1 MKLFKKAIS
10 AFLALS
16 MAAAV
21 ILPANQ
27 SSVFAVPNSSD
38 DGLMRTDMSSRE
50 YVYEMGLGL
59 NLGNTMES
67 YWSNPYEATSSG
79 AQTIGDN
86 KPTNYETCWGAIVTT
101 QEIINGIKDAGFKT
115 IRIPVYWGNMMAND
129 NTFTINT
136 QYMDRVEEIVNY
148 CRNAGLYVVIN
159 IHHYDEYLI
168 ENFPK
173 EEVLAAVDTLWTQ
186 IANRFKGY
194 SDYVIFEGFNE
205 AVGSTQRGISML
217 DNEIYDYVNALNQT
231 FVDAVRATGGNNADR
246 MLIISGYNTN
256 IDKTTD
262 ARFLVPTDTVADRIM
277 VSVHYVDNFM
287 YWNNNIGGQD
297 WINYTIAQC
306 ELLKNKFTNKGIQ
319 VFLGEIT
326 GIYNNENIAGNA
338 IYKTSS
344 ECLDKMHE
352 ILLDYGFIPV
362 IWDTCDAFYS
372 RTNCRI
378 TNDSDQA
385 VISKYSKLVGMGPPS
400 VSVTGVS
407 LNKTTLELEEGKEE
421 TLVATVLP
429 EGATNKE
436 VEWKS
441 DNTDVATVDENGKVT
456 AVKAGEAKITVTT
469 KDGGYTDECAVTV
482 TASSSDV
489 TALPATY
496 SSDPRVTVELLMSDY
511 GIDEAFRAEVAKV
524 EFDITGYFNGQVT
537 NEGGV
542 QWGGATVDALN
553 KAFADLSGIGDKF
566 TFYSYWGEQT
576 VNALSFYDAEGS
588 LIGTLDSSG
597 FTDKRTPSSVSVTG
611 VSLNKTTLEL
621 EEGKEET
628 LVATVLPEGA
638 TNKEVEWKSD
648 NTDVATVDQTG
659 KVTAVKAGEA
669 TITVTTKDGGY
680 TDECAVTV
688 TKGEEPQEPDQGKA
702 DGPNFQ
708 ALKPYIL
715 TDTIG
720 NGAVGTAYSETLL
733 AEGAVGIEWNVSS
746 GELPDGITLAVD
758 GTLSGTPGAG
768 GTYTFTVRASNAFGI
783 DERTYTVEIEDNGEE
798 IEVEEPVEEK
808 PDEEEEVTVEDESTT
823 TEEPAEENPQT
834 GAAIALLPAIAA
846 AAAAVLRRR

>member
-1 MKLFKKAIS
+1 MHSKLKK
-10 AFLALS
+10 LVS
-16 MAAAV
+16 MLTGTA
-21 ILPANQ
+21 
-27 SSVFAVPNSSD
+27 
-38 DGLMRTDMSSRE
+38 M
-50 YVYEMGLGL
+50 
-59 NLGNTMES
+59 
-67 YWSNPYEATSSG
+67 
-79 AQTIGDN
+79 
-86 KPTNYETCWGAIVTT
+86 
-101 QEIINGIKDAGFKT
+101 
-115 IRIPVYWGNMMAND
+115 
-129 NTFTINT
+129 
-136 QYMDRVEEIVNY
+136 
-148 CRNAGLYVVIN
+148 
-159 IHHYDEYLI
+159 
-168 ENFPK
+168 
-173 EEVLAAVDTLWTQ
+173 LAASIQFT
-186 IANRFKGY
+186 AF
-194 SDYVIFEGFNE
+194 
-205 AVGSTQRGISML
+205 A
-217 DNEIYDYVNALNQT
+217 DN
-231 FVDAVRATGGNNADR
+231 
-246 MLIISGYNTN
+246 
-256 IDKTTD
+256 
-262 ARFLVPTDTVADRIM
+262 
-277 VSVHYVDNFM
+277 
-287 YWNNNIGGQD
+287 
-297 WINYTIAQC
+297 
-306 ELLKNKFTNKGIQ
+306 
-319 VFLGEIT
+319 
-326 GIYNNENIAGNA
+326 
-338 IYKTSS
+338 
-344 ECLDKMHE
+344 
-352 ILLDYGFIPV
+352 
-362 IWDTCDAFYS
+362 
-372 RTNCRI
+372 
-378 TNDSDQA
+378 A
-385 VISKYSKLVGMGPPS
+385 VISE
-400 VSVTGVS
+400 
-407 LNKTTLELEEGKEE
+407 NEGKALFCNNQISSEMKTWSFSE
-421 TLVATVLP
+421 
-429 EGATNKE
+429 
-436 VEWKS
+436 
-441 DNTDVATVDENGKVT
+441 
-456 AVKAGEAKITVTT
+456 
-469 KDGGYTDECAVTV
+469 

-542 QWGGATVDALN
+542 QWGGETVDALN
-553 KAFADLSGIGDKF
+553 EKFADLSGIGDKF

-597 FTDKRTPSSVSVTG
+597 FTDKRTPSSVSVTE

-648 NTDVATVDQTG
+648 NTDVATVDEYG
-659 KVTAVKAGEA
+659 KVTAVKAGAAKITVTTKDGGYTDECAVTVTASSSDVTALPATYSSEPRVTVELLMSDYGIDEA
-669 TITVTTKDGGY
+669 FRAEVAKVEFDITGYFNGQVTNEGGVQWGGETVDALNEKFADLSGIGDKFTFYSYWGEQTVNALSFYDAEGSLIGTLDSSGFTDKRTPSSVSVTEVSLNKTTLELEEGKEETLVATVLPEGATNKEVEWKSDNTDVATVDEYGKVTAVKAGAAKITVTTKDGGY

-688 TKGEEPQEPDQGKA
+688 TKGEEPQEPDQGNYLIIAGNNQTWANGSNIGIEITSNGECAEFNYITVDGAIVSAANYSVREGSTIVTLTPGYLSTLPNGRHSLIFYFDNGRSDAAYFTVTGNKA

-758 GTLSGTPGAG
+758 GTLSGTPAAG

-846 AAAAVLRRR
+846 AAVAVLRRR

>member
-1 MKLFKKAIS
+1 MHSKLKKLVSMLTGTAMLAASIQFT
-10 AFLALS
+10 AFADN
-16 MAAAV
+16 AV
-21 ILPANQ
+21 ISENEGKALFCNNQISSEMKTWSFSETASSSDVTALPATY
-27 SSVFAVPNSSD
+27 SSD
-38 DGLMRTDMSSRE
+38 PRVTVELLMSDYGIDEAFRAEVAKVEFDITGYFNGQVTNEGGVQWGGETVDA
-50 YVYEMGLGL
+50 L
-59 NLGNTMES
+59 NEKFADLSGIGDKFTFYS
-67 YWSNPYEATSSG
+67 YWGE
-79 AQTIGDN
+79 QT
-86 KPTNYETCWGAIVTT
+86 
-101 QEIINGIKDAGFKT
+101 
-115 IRIPVYWGNMMAND
+115 
-129 NTFTINT
+129 
-136 QYMDRVEEIVNY
+136 
-148 CRNAGLYVVIN
+148 
-159 IHHYDEYLI
+159 
-168 ENFPK
+168 
-173 EEVLAAVDTLWTQ
+173 
-186 IANRFKGY
+186 
-194 SDYVIFEGFNE
+194 
-205 AVGSTQRGISML
+205 
-217 DNEIYDYVNALNQT
+217 VNALS
-231 FVDAVRATGGNNADR
+231 FYDAEGS
-246 MLIISGYNTN
+246 LIGTLDSSGFT
-256 IDKTTD
+256 DK
-262 ARFLVPTDTVADRIM
+262 
-277 VSVHYVDNFM
+277 
-287 YWNNNIGGQD
+287 
-297 WINYTIAQC
+297 
-306 ELLKNKFTNKGIQ
+306 
-319 VFLGEIT
+319 
-326 GIYNNENIAGNA
+326 
-338 IYKTSS
+338 
-344 ECLDKMHE
+344 
-352 ILLDYGFIPV
+352 
-362 IWDTCDAFYS
+362 
-372 RTNCRI
+372 RTP
-378 TNDSDQA
+378 S
-385 VISKYSKLVGMGPPS
+385 S
-400 VSVTGVS
+400 VSVTEVS

-441 DNTDVATVDENGKVT
+441 DNTDVATVDEYGKVT
-456 AVKAGEAKITVTT
+456 AVKAGAAKITVTT

-542 QWGGATVDALN
+542 QWGGETVDALN
-553 KAFADLSGIGDKF
+553 EKFADLSGIGDKF

-597 FTDKRTPSSVSVTG
+597 FTDKRTPSSVSVTE

-648 NTDVATVDQTG
+648 NTDVATVDEYG
-659 KVTAVKAGEA
+659 KVTAVKAGA
-669 TITVTTKDGGY
+669 AKITVTTKDGGY

-688 TKGEEPQEPDQGKA
+688 TKGEEPQEPDQGNYEIIDGNNQTWANGINTGIEITSNGEYDEFNYITVDGAIVSAANYSVREGSTIVTLTPGYLSTLPNGRHSLIFYFDNGRSDAAYFTVTGNKA

-758 GTLSGTPGAG
+758 GTLSGTPAAG

-846 AAAAVLRRR
+846 AAVAVLRRK

>member
-67 YWSNPYEATSSG
+67 YWSNPDEVTSSG

-115 IRIPVYWGNMMAND
+115 IRVPVYWGNMMAND

-159 IHHYDEYLI
+159 IQHYDEYLI

-173 EEVLAAVDTLWTQ
+173 KEVLAAVDTLWTQ

-205 AVGSTQRGISML
+205 AVGSTQKGISMS

-326 GIYNNENIAGNA
+326 GIYNNENITGNA

-385 VISKYSKLVGMGPPS
+385 VISKYSKLVGMGPLAIAEGTYKFSDFGISEDVLGDAAKVVFTLNNPS
-400 VSVTGVS
+400 SANGHIGINSPDYTQIVWENGTAVNGVQTVEFEANGVSDMFIFDAYWAQDSMIITSIEIYDNSGSVIASTYETPDTDVSVTGVS
-407 LNKTTLELEEGKEE
+407 LNKTTLELEEGEEE

-482 TASSSDV
+482 T
-489 TALPATY
+489 
-496 SSDPRVTVELLMSDY
+496 
-511 GIDEAFRAEVAKV
+511 
-524 EFDITGYFNGQVT
+524 
-537 NEGGV
+537 
-542 QWGGATVDALN
+542 
-553 KAFADLSGIGDKF
+553 
-566 TFYSYWGEQT
+566 
-576 VNALSFYDAEGS
+576 
-588 LIGTLDSSG
+588 
-597 FTDKRTPSSVSVTG
+597 
-611 VSLNKTTLEL
+611 
-621 EEGKEET
+621 
-628 LVATVLPEGA
+628 
-638 TNKEVEWKSD
+638 
-648 NTDVATVDQTG
+648 
-659 KVTAVKAGEA
+659 
-669 TITVTTKDGGY
+669 
-680 TDECAVTV
+680 
-688 TKGEEPQEPDQGKA
+688 KGEEPQEPDQGNYEIIA
-702 DGPNFQ
+702 
-708 ALKPYIL
+708 
-715 TDTIG
+715 G
-720 NGAVGTAYSETLL
+720 NNQTWANGSNM
-733 AEGAVGIEWNVSS
+733 GIEITSN
-746 GELPDGITLAVD
+746 GECAEFNYITVD
-758 GTLSGTPGAG
+758 GAIVSAAN
-768 GTYTFTVRASNAFGI
+768 YSVREGS
-783 DERTYTVEIEDNGEE
+783 
-798 IEVEEPVEEK
+798 
-808 PDEEEEVTVEDESTT
+808 
-823 TEEPAEENPQT
+823 
-834 GAAIALLPAIAA
+834 AIAV
-846 AAAAVLRRR
+846 AVLSRR